1 MTARFRKFRF
11 SPLAA
16 LPVLALSVLIALP
29 MRMLEP
35 DYGLPLLYAVRGERQ
50 APQEAVVIGLDK
62 AGVDWLTFHADR
74 LDKDAPEL
82 DACLP
87 ASVRAELARASNVED
102 LPRGLIGCLLLA
114 LAELAPRAAVI
125 DIHFYGT
132 TDETNDGLLEEGLRR
147 LRRPILLEKVQASS
161 LGGPAMRE
169 RPAARFREAAQTG
182 AFVVEWRDGDTY
194 RYVAAQPD
202 FPLLRSFPRLAAEA
216 AGLPP
221 LPPGEREP
229 PFSLF
234 NLYGP
239 AGAIE
244 TVSFLD
250 ILTGRYRKSL
260 GGRVVFVGASH
271 PKGIAR
277 RDDFETAWSSS
288 GGGDLAGVELAATGF
303 LNLLL
308 GNPLRRLPPAGE
320 VAMAAAV
327 GFAMLTTA
335 ITVSAVWGA
344 VAALALGGLY
354 FAGATVM
361 FSLGGLWLPVA
372 SVFYAF
378 APLAVLLAV
387 GVGYRH
393 TSAVLYRLLP
403 RTIAAALVQDHSR
416 TRSPAVVT
424 EATVLVIDL
433 IGSSALAEKM
443 EEAAFNR
450 RMTEFFNLLNGAVEA
465 GGGMVLKY
473 TGDGLLAVFDSA
485 DLGGSHATRALGA
498 AVNIARA
505 LESQAESGTTL
516 SVRIGVN
523 SGMIAVGEVGADTR
537 SSIDAMGD
545 AVNIAARLEQMGRD
559 LEDSQSEDDS
569 KQTTILV
576 AEFTILLSKNWLPF
590 AFPIGWK
597 NIRGRQGDVR
607 VYRINWQACG
617 NM

>member
-1 MTARFRKFRF
+1 MISRFRKFPL

-16 LPVLALSVLIALP
+16 LVLLALVVAVALA

-35 DYGLPLLYAVRGERQ
+35 DYGLPLLYATRGERP
-50 APQEAVVIGLDK
+50 APREAVIIGLDK
-62 AGVDWLTFHADR
+62 SGVDWLAFHADR
-74 LDKDAPEL
+74 LEADAPEL
-82 DACLP
+82 AACLP
-87 ASVRAELARASNVED
+87 PSVQSELARASNVED
-102 LPRGLIGCLLLA
+102 LPRGLIGCLLVA
-114 LAELAPRAAVI
+114 LAKLSPRAVVI
-125 DIHFYGT
+125 DIHFYGAS
-132 TDETNDGLLEEGLRR
+132 DEVNDGLLEHGLRQQS
-147 LRRPILLEKVQASS
+147 RPILLEKVQAAS
-161 LGGPAMRE
+161 LGSPAMRE
-169 RPAARFREAAQTG
+169 RPALRFREAAQTG

-194 RYVAAQPD
+194 RYIAAQPD
-202 FPLLRSFPRLAAEA
+202 FPSLRSFPRLAVEA
-216 AGLPP
+216 AGLSP
-221 LPPGEREP
+221 LPPGEREAM
-229 PFSLF
+229 FSLF

-239 AGAIE
+239 GGAVE

-250 ILTGRYRKSL
+250 ILTGGYRESL
-260 GGRVVFVGASH
+260 AGRVAFVGASH
-271 PKGIAR
+271 PNGIAR

-303 LNLLL
+303 LNLLHGQTL
-308 GNPLRRLPPAGE
+308 NRLPP
-320 VAMAAAV
+320 VADLAAAAV
-327 GFAMLTTA
+327 IGFAMLTVA
-335 ITVSAVWGA
+335 LAVSGIWGA
-344 VAALALGGLY
+344 AAAAALGFLY
-354 FAGATVM
+354 FAGAAAA
-361 FSLGGLWLPVA
+361 FSIGGLWLPVA
-372 SVFYAF
+372 AVSYAF
-378 APLAVLLAV
+378 VPLAALLAV

-403 RTIAAALVQDHSR
+403 RSIAAALVQDHSR

-433 IGSSALAEKM
+433 IGSSALAERM

-498 AVNIARA
+498 AVQIAKA
-505 LESQAESGTTL
+505 LDFEADSAMPL

-559 LEDSQSEDDS
+559 LGNSPSEGDC

-590 AFPIGWK
+590 AFPIGWR

-607 VYRINWQACG
+607 VYRIDWQACG
-617 NM
+617 SM